1 VSLKNSKSFLLH
13 VLVVSVVFFTALAAA
28 FASKKGEEGSDR
40 NEIKFWHSLG
50 LHNKDVLNSLIKT
63 FNKTNRQ
70 TPVIGVFQGN
80 ERDLYLNLI
89 SQENRPDIVQL
100 PVQLL
105 GPLIEKGLIADMTP
119 LIPENIIEDI
129 PDKFW
134 NTLTKDRRIYGMP
147 FSFNVNIL
155 YVNQHIIRISG
166 VRQGEKK
173 LTWDSIA
180 EIAGKIKKNTRDK
193 WGLYVPLETSD
204 QFIAFT
210 QSYTG
215 KPLIKNGKIEINT
228 ADVIGA
234 MYFLQKLVYEDK
246 IMPAKITVDEGEG
259 LFLSGNLGIMLASS
273 SMLVYLESQLPYDL
287 NVWSL
292 PSGNE
297 TAPVITGT
305 CLAIIA
311 SDPRRERDTF
321 KFIKFLVSDENS
333 IKWHTHT
340 GSPLIRTSAAN
351 SLDLLIFYEDNPN
364 HITPVIELE
373 KGKVFNPA
381 SGFSDAE
388 KIIKKAL
395 EEIMIN
401 RGDPEDVLNKAQSK
415 IDKLNIMY

>member
-134 NTLTKDRRIYGMP
+134 NTVTKDGRIYGMP

-173 LTWDSIA
+173 LTWDSIT